1 MNRPS
6 PRASGALTKRRLTG
20 LFASVVVLLVLA
32 ALISA
37 LTGKNFFETAGDLL
51 GRGGGSGS
59 SSSVGSDPGASSSG
73 SSDDRWNPTGQ
84 EVAEARQHLK
94 EIKVA
99 EPQPRGDYERKE
111 FGSPW
116 IDTDKNGCS
125 TRNDILA
132 RDLEGARVNAD
143 CKVLEGTLEDP
154 YTGEMIEFSADKPQA
169 VQVDHLVPLSL
180 AWRMGA
186 SEWDRD
192 KRVQFANDPD
202 NLFASDGP
210 ANMQKGDAGPGEWQ
224 PYEGFQ
230 CSYAVSY
237 VDVTLN
243 YDLPIAKEDRTG
255 LEEMLGTC

>member
-6 PRASGALTKRRLTG
+6 RRETGVPSWRRLTG
-20 LFASVVVLLVLA
+20 LVASVVVLLVLA
-32 ALISA
+32 ALTSA
-37 LTGKNFFETAGDLL
+37 LTGKDLFEAAGDLL
-51 GRGGGSGS
+51 GRDGSSGS
-59 SSSVGSDPGASSSG
+59 SSTGSGAGGASPEA
-73 SSDDRWNPTGQ
+73 SDDRWNPSDQ
-84 EVAEARQHLK
+84 EVTEARERLA
-94 EIKVA
+94 EIEIA
-99 EPQPRGDYERKE
+99 EPRPRGDYERKE
-111 FGSPW
+111 FGSSW

-125 TRNDILA
+125 TRNDVLR
-132 RDLEGARVNAD
+132 RDLEDARVNAD

-154 YTGEMIEFSADKPQA
+154 YTGKTIEFSADKPQA

-210 ANMQKGDAGPGEWQ
+210 ANMQKGDAGPGEWK

-237 VDVTLN
+237 VDVTLD
-243 YDLPIAKEDRTG
+243 YGLPIAREDKAG